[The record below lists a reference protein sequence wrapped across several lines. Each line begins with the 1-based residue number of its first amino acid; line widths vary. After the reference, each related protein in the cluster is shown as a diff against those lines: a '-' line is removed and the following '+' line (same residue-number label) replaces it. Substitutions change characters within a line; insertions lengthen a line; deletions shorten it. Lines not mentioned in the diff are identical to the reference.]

1 MDYKIVF
8 IPKLGGKGSFE
19 QEFETL
25 PEAVSALNVV
35 ANYTLMLHECSLMPD
50 FSNVGM
56 IFKLD
61 DDEWIEIDNDGNE
74 I

>member
-1 MDYKIVF
+1 MEYKIVF
-8 IPKLGGKGSFE
+8 IPVLGGEGSFE

-25 PEAVSALNVV
+25 PEAVSALSVV
-35 ANYTLMLHECSLMPD
+35 ANYTLMLHERSLMPD

-56 IFKLD
+56 ISRLD
-61 DDEWIEIDNDGNE
+61 DDEWTEIDNDGNE